1 MPAGVSEQVNSSK
14 VVQYWPYGS
23 GFEEDG
29 RASAL
34 LAAAVAGVG
43 RMNVAECCEDDVP
56 VTLTGAMPP
65 SFSVHSAG
73 RFSPDTTS
81 GRHPRGPDS
90 YSMRYTA
97 ACGDRVLGFHNLT
110 VPLEGFWNDSSTPGY
125 HYENYVGARDFGPT
139 MIYDVAL
146 GNDGVSYEW
155 CAVYACEGPP
165 VQRKVGY
172 SWQLLSRRRSVPG
185 LQAIVE
191 HWVERARKLG
201 LDLQGLHYANW
212 DDCGSWKDGRNDEG

>member
-1 MPAGVSEQVNSSK
+1 MLLLLL
-14 VVQYWPYGS
+14 VV
-23 GFEEDG
+23 
-29 RASAL
+29 
-34 LAAAVAGVG
+34 LAAAPSAAYTCPSYDSIRQPSVAAGHFNNSQWAAGPWYVQATNEAAVPSSSLLHCPC
-43 RMNVAECCEDDVP
+43 NVYHDIS
-56 VTLTGAMPP
+56 LP
-65 SFSVHSAG
+65 SAA
-73 RFSPDTTS
+73 S